1 MAVATSSLNTIQQK
15 VRRLTRSPSENQ
27 LSTDDLNQYINTF
40 VLYDFPESI
49 RLFNLLT
56 TFEFFTQPYVDTYNF
71 SNDPSSVLYD
81 FENKFITVNPPIYIA
96 GWQVQFYEDRTKFYG
111 LYPLLNS
118 IASIGT
124 TGDGATQTFTG
135 VINTNQAIIPPYLQ
149 GNTQGVILDQNNVL
163 FSSIATNNSGLSMI
177 DWPLNGVG
185 PGNTLT
191 PPAVPGYGNLYVPGG
206 APTSYNSIDPN
217 NNINYLT
224 GAYTVT
230 FPSAPQAGIAINS
243 QTLPLQPSIP
253 RSILFYD
260 GEFTLRPVPDQPYRV
275 NMEVFRRPTELL
287 AGSQNPDL
295 NEWWQYIA
303 YGTCKKIFEDRM
315 DLESV
320 ALIMPEFK
328 HQENLIL
335 RRTIVQQTSQ
345 RTASIYTDNH
355 GNGNAYGPNSFNSST
370 GSF

>member
-40 VLYDFPESI
+40 VLYDFPESV

-56 TFEFFTQPYVDTYNF
+56 TFEFFTEPYIDTYTF
-71 SNDPSSVLYD
+71 STDPADPLYD
-81 FENKFITVNPPIYIA
+81 FENRFITVNPPIYIA

-111 LYPLLNS
+111 LYPLLES

-124 TGDGATQTFTG
+124 TGNGSTQTFSG
-135 VINTNQAIIPPYLQ
+135 VVTTNQAIIPPYLQ
-149 GNTQGVILDQNNVL
+149 ANTQGTILLRENVL
-163 FSSIATNNSGLSMI
+163 FSSVDNNNNGLAMI
-177 DWPLNGVG
+177 DYPIS
-185 PGNTLT
+185 PTF
-191 PPAVPGYGNLYVPGG
+191 GNLYVPGG
-206 APTSYNSIDPN
+206 APTSTTVQDPN
-217 NNINYLT
+217 NYINYLT
-224 GAYTVT
+224 GQFVVT
-230 FPSAPQAGIAINS
+230 FVAAPQAGFAINS

-253 RSILFYD
+253 RSLLFYD
-260 GEFTLRPVPDQPYRV
+260 GAFTVRPVPDQPYRV
-275 NMEVFRRPTELL
+275 NMEVFQRPTELL

-303 YGTCKKIFEDRM
+303 YGCAIKVFQDRM

-320 ALIMPEFK
+320 NLIMPEFK
-328 HQENLIL
+328 HQESLIL

-345 RTASIYTDNH
+345 RTASIYADNH

-370 GSF
+370 GAF